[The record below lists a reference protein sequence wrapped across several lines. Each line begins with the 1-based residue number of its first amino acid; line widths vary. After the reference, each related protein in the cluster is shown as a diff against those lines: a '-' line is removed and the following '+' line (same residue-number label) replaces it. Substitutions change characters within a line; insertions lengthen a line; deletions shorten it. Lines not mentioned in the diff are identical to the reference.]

1 MTRPWRSLRV
11 RLAVL
16 AFLGFYVPP
25 LLLFGV
31 VLVTDTET
39 TVQALNG
46 VEHVRGASAHRS
58 PWVSWTLLALAPAAA
73 AAAWWWAG
81 RAVAPINRVRAVAGD
96 IGGTDLGRRIGLD
109 HGPLEVVALAAEF
122 DAMLDRLAAAAATQ
136 RRLLEETSHELR
148 GPLSVLMTN
157 AEVLLA
163 HPQPTL
169 EIYRDGLRRSRGV
182 ARRLQATVDDLLTE
196 ARGRARTLDHRP
208 VDLMR
213 VAREVLRHA
222 EVLAADKSMTLS
234 LEGPP
239 EAVCAVDEVTVTRA
253 VANLVDNAVRYGPE
267 GTPVTVEI
275 AVTRDLAVVTV
286 ADRGA
291 GIPEEQRER
300 VFERFWRG
308 HRDVPGTGLGLP
320 IARQIARAHG
330 GDLTVTSGTS
340 GAPGCVF
347 RLTLRRPRG
356 PGAGLAGAGLTA
368 GGGRRVGP
376 R

>member
-39 TVQALNG
+39 TAQVLDG
-46 VEHVRGASAHRS
+46 VGHVRGATAHRS
-58 PWVSWTLLALAPAAA
+58 AWLSWTLLALAPAAA

-81 RAVAPINRVRAVAGD
+81 RAVAPINRIRSVAGD
-96 IGGTDLGRRIGLD
+96 IGGTDPGRRIGLD
-109 HGPLEVVALAAEF
+109 RGPLEVVALAAEF
-122 DAMLDRLAAAAATQ
+122 DAMLDRLAEAAATQ

-163 HPQPTL
+163 HPRPTG
-169 EIYRDGLRRSRGV
+169 EVYRDGLRRSRDV
-182 ARRLQATVDDLLTE
+182 AGRLRATVDDLLTE
-196 ARGRARTLDHRP
+196 ARGRARTLDRRP
-208 VDLMR
+208 VDLMEMTR
-213 VAREVLRHA
+213 DVLRDA
-222 EVLAADKSMTLS
+222 EVLAAGRRMTLS
-234 LEGPP
+234 LAGPP
-239 EAVCAVDEVTVTRA
+239 EAVCAVDEVTVRRA

-275 AVTRDLAVVTV
+275 ALTPGLAEVTV
-286 ADRGA
+286 ADRGT
-291 GIPEEQRER
+291 GIPEEERER

-308 HRDVPGTGLGLP
+308 HRDVQGTGLGLP
-320 IARQIARAHG
+320 IARQVARAHG
-330 GDLTVTSGTS
+330 GDLTVTSGTPA
-340 GAPGCVF
+340 APGCVF
-347 RLTLRRPRG
+347 RLTLRRPGG
-356 PGAGLAGAGLTA
+356 PGGARTA
-368 GGGRRVGP
+368 GGGRRAGP